1 MQMVA
6 GWLGGTV
13 GSALTRLIKCH
24 GTAPKSRQPAMQQR
38 LEYRIH
44 EKKKK
49 KIHSSSGS
57 GRGRGWGWGW
67 GWGKGQQQLHI
78 VSNISDK
85 GGKCWARC
93 QLVAALAQ
101 GGLVLLGRGC
111 QKLFGQSF
119 LYAIV
124 IQFQLQV

>member
-49 KIHSSSGS
+49 IP
-57 GRGRGWGWGW
+57 
-67 GWGKGQQQLHI
+67 QQQWQWQGLGLGLGQGAATIAH
-78 VSNISDK
+78 
-85 GGKCWARC
+85 C
-93 QLVAALAQ
+93 QQ
-101 GGLVLLGRGC
+101 HQR
-111 QKLFGQSF
+111 
-119 LYAIV
+119 
-124 IQFQLQV
+124 